1 MSQYINLHTHRKPR
15 VIGEIAIRNGF
26 LKPIDFSKIT
36 YPVSIGIHPWH
47 VHKTN
52 LNWALNVIEQNHS
65 QIIAIGECGIDSA
78 INTPLELQLIAFEKQ
93 IVLATQFNI
102 PVIVH
107 CVKAYSNFAA
117 IAKHHKEV
125 NFILHGFSGN
135 VETLN
140 QLLAF
145 SNVYFSMGKYL
156 FNPAANASLVI
167 NKIPLNSLFL
177 ETDTTNLLINS
188 IYQKAAEI
196 IGIEE
201 TVLKNEIFSNFANLF
216 IK

>member
-1 MSQYINLHTHRKPR
+1 
-15 VIGEIAIRNGF
+15 
-26 LKPIDFSKIT
+26 
-36 YPVSIGIHPWH
+36 
-47 VHKTN
+47 
-52 LNWALNVIEQNHS
+52 
-65 QIIAIGECGIDSA
+65 
-78 INTPLELQLIAFEKQ
+78 
-93 IVLATQFNI
+93 
-102 PVIVH
+102 
-107 CVKAYSNFAA
+107 
-117 IAKHHKEV
+117 
-125 NFILHGFSGN
+125 
-135 VETLN
+135 
-140 QLLAF
+140 
-145 SNVYFSMGKYL
+145 MGKYL